1 MRTASFPR
9 DQPRSTF
16 PHLKCQLHLF
26 LAFHLFPTS
35 NQLLASSPASC
46 RNAFLSLF
54 FFSWELWILIPLK
67 GFYEDI
73 SFFFLE
79 EVVQS
84 VQKIEIELFRII
96 AFWIWILWIDWIYH
110 LKEWIRHMIRN
121 EEYLDSKSLSKCYM
135 IIGLIG
141 M

>member
-26 LAFHLFPTS
+26 LAFHLFPTF

-73 SFFFLE
+73 SFFFSRRSC
-79 EVVQS
+79 S
-84 VQKIEIELFRII
+84 VGSENRNWIISNYCFLNLDFMNRLDLSFERMDTSYDKERRIFR
-96 AFWIWILWIDWIYH
+96 F
-110 LKEWIRHMIRN
+110 KEFI
-121 EEYLDSKSLSKCYM
+121 
-135 IIGLIG
+135 
-141 M
+141 